1 MIKIASFGCG
11 VDSVAGLLLS
21 KEQGIEYDEI
31 IFADTLEERPETYA
45 YLEYFEKKSGFKITK
60 VKSHLG
66 KILNRLNIIIGVL
79 VNGRFF
85 QLEDI

>member
-31 IFADTLEERPETYA
+31 IFADTGSEKPETYQ
-45 YLEYFEKKSGFKITK
+45 YLDFRTSSHTLPPGALEIKNTTVRFSSRYQRSGAI
-60 VKSHLG
+60 
-66 KILNRLNIIIGVL
+66 
-79 VNGRFF
+79 
-85 QLEDI
+85 